1 MGCVSIENMSEVG
14 TGTQIIQGKRI
25 VSGVTVGAGAVVVWD
40 LLESGIYMGIPA
52 KRKWKHRE
60 WKWFKMLEWKIS

>member
-52 KRKWKHRE
+52 KRK
-60 WKWFKMLEWKIS
+60 